1 MRSAATSPAAS
12 QPGAEAG
19 LPIATT
25 PAVDVPGLAERLRR
39 GDVRLLDVRE
49 DDEWEEGHVEGS
61 MHVPYHEL
69 RDGVPGELA
78 NGDGRQIAVVCS
90 AGNRSSIAASLL
102 RRSGVEN
109 ILHVAEG
116 GVADLANEGVE
127 LIRGE

>member
-1 MRSAATSPAAS
+1 
-12 QPGAEAG
+12 
-19 LPIATT
+19 
-25 PAVDVPGLAERLRR
+25 
-39 GDVRLLDVRE
+39 
-49 DDEWEEGHVEGS
+49 

>member
-1 MRSAATSPAAS
+1 
-12 QPGAEAG
+12 
-19 LPIATT
+19 
-25 PAVDVPGLAERLRR
+25 
-39 GDVRLLDVRE
+39 
-49 DDEWEEGHVEGS
+49 
-61 MHVPYHEL
+61 
-69 RDGVPGELA
+69 
-78 NGDGRQIAVVCS
+78 VVCS